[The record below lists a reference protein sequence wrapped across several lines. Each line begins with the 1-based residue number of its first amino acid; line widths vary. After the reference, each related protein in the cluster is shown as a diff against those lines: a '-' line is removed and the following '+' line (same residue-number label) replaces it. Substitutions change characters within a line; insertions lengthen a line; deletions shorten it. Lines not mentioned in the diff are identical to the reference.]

1 MLRGKLL
8 SLLED
13 KVASVVDRQE
23 DTFLRTIDS
32 RLMLLTKVVSHDD
45 RDKVFVNTCL
55 HLILCNDLTVGHLE
69 ATTRNEVYC
78 PRVFV
83 INDEVRLIGT
93 RRLDTD
99 VRGSLRQC
107 TISITHLCRLLIFA
121 NEVSQ

>member
-13 KVASVVDRQE
+13 KVASVVDREE
-23 DTFLRTIDS
+23 DAFLRTIDS

-55 HLILCNDLTVGHLE
+55 HLVLRNNLTIGHLE
-69 ATTRNEVYC
+69 ALTWNEVYC

-83 INDEVRLIGT
+83 INDEVRLIVASS
-93 RRLDTD
+93 LDTD

-107 TISITHLCRLLIFA
+107 TVSITHLRRLLIFA

>member
-8 SLLED
+8 SLLKDE
-13 KVASVVDRQE
+13 VASIVNREE
-23 DTFLRTIDS
+23 DAFLRTIDS

-45 RDKVFVNTCL
+45 RDKVFVNTSL
-55 HLILCNDLTVGHLE
+55 HLVLSNDLTIGHLE
-69 ATTRNEVYC
+69 TLTRNEVYC

-93 RRLDTD
+93 RRLDTH
-99 VRGSLRQC
+99 VRSLLRQS
-107 TISITHLCRLLIFA
+107 TVSITHLCRLLVFA